1 MCIGEV
7 QSRYLPLEKSNFYS
21 LPIDYSKRKLPQPTP
36 IEVNLNFDVA
46 EFVNI
51 DDRRN
56 VSNVKLVGKIN
67 NYIFEMLWGSL
78 K

>member
-1 MCIGEV
+1 MLLAPTAPPE
-7 QSRYLPLEKSNFYS
+7 
-21 LPIDYSKRKLPQPTP
+21 PTP

-67 NYIFEMLWGSL
+67 DFIFKMFVT
-78 K
+78 